1 MRLQF
6 LTINALSGALE
17 NPTTLQSRKLLRGMP
32 AQKQRELAELVRIFK
47 KAHDDV
53 LSLRIEKSRLLAEFC
68 DVQDAQPK
76 AEVRNYGELIGA
88 LDGRVSLREKDL
100 GELKARILR
109 MLNPRTSD
117 VASQQL

>member
-17 NPTTLQSRKLLRGMP
+17 NPTALQSRKLLRGMP
-32 AQKQRELAELVRIFK
+32 AQRQRELAELVRVFK
-47 KAHDDV
+47 TAHDDA

-76 AEVRNYGELIGA
+76 AEGRNYGELIGD
-88 LDGRVSLREKDL
+88 LEGRIALREKDL
-100 GELKARILR
+100 GELKTRILG
-109 MLNPRTSD
+109 MLNSRTSD
-117 VASQQL
+117 VA